1 MPSFWNL
8 GWWFSH
14 FYEIKAPHGKYIP
27 IIKEKKCMFII
38 AISLTFVKLVHFM
51 SYLLF
56 LAFAC
61 LSKLKDG

>member
-27 IIKEKKCMFII
+27 IIKEKKIYVHNCHFPHICETSSLYVLLII
-38 AISLTFVKLVHFM
+38 SCFHLPF
-51 SYLLF
+51 
-56 LAFAC
+56 
-61 LSKLKDG
+61 